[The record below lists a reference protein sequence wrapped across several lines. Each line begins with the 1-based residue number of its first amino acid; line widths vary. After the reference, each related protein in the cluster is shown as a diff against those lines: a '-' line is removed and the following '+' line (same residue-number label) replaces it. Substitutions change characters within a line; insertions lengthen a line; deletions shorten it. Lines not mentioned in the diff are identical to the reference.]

1 MIFLRSL
8 LFNIAWLSW
17 TALLCL
23 LYVPLLLM
31 SRDTMRRASGLWTL
45 GILTLARWIV
55 GLRYEVR
62 GLEHL
67 PPDGGCIVA
76 AKHQSAWDTF
86 LFHGVLPDPVY
97 ILKKELLAIPFI
109 GWYMRKGG
117 MIDVDRDA
125 GASAMRHMIAGAKA
139 AAAEGRQLVIFPEGT
154 RTPPGDH
161 RPYKPG
167 IMALY
172 GRMNRPVIPVALNSG
187 WFWARQS
194 FLKYPG
200 TIVVEFLPPIAPGLD
215 RHAFMDVLHTR
226 IEAACE
232 RLNAEA
238 RTSRGLPPAAP
249 PPAAEPSTEAVEKS
263 VDKD

>member
-8 LFNIAWLSW
+8 LFNILWLSW
-17 TALLCL
+17 TVVLCL
-23 LYVPLLLM
+23 IYVPILVLPKSVM
-31 SRDTMRRASGLWTL
+31 KRAAQVWTK
-45 GILTLARWIV
+45 GILTLARWVV

-62 GLEHL
+62 GLENI

-109 GWYMRKGG
+109 GWYMRKGA
-117 MIDVDRDA
+117 MIGVDRSA
-125 GASAMRHMIAGAKA
+125 GAKAMRHMIAGAQA

-154 RTPPGDH
+154 RTPPGDS

-172 GRMNRPVIPVALNSG
+172 GRMDRPVVPVALNSG

-194 FLKYPG
+194 FIKYPG

-215 RHAFMDVLHTR
+215 RHAFMDGLHQR
-226 IEAACE
+226 IEDACA
-232 RLNAEA
+232 RLNEEA
-238 RTSRGLPPAAP
+238 RRSRGLPPGAP
-249 PPAAEPSTEAVEKS
+249 APAPSPAVENS
-263 VDKD
+263 VDKI